1 MTTEKEIMFCY
12 ECGYQGKCVIEDA
25 WNVLAFEYGE
35 CDDDCH
41 FLNPF
46 GCNKSKPKEQH
57 ESLS

>member
-41 FLNPF
+41 FL
-46 GCNKSKPKEQH
+46 KKPVETKLVS
-57 ESLS
+57 SLINSLYR